1 MFNVQIIMKKKD
13 NFNMKKKDNIV
24 KHRASLPIYKCRKQI
39 VELIQKNQT
48 VIIIGETGCGK
59 STQVPQFLVDSQE
72 FQGCSVAITQ
82 PRRVSACSL
91 ARRVS
96 YERHCQMGRE
106 VGYNVRFDNVSSSKT
121 RIKYITDGM
130 LLREI
135 LYDKE
140 LSSYDIVILDEI
152 HERTVQTDL
161 LIGLLRDLQKRRG
174 PGSEKE
180 LKLVLMSATLHCQLF
195 IDFFDNPPIIHV
207 SGRMFNVSIFYV
219 DKPESD
225 YVDATAISVIQL
237 NMDLDMPGDFLVF
250 LTGQEEIDELVNLLR
265 SKSTEPPL
273 HVLPLYAALPLH
285 LQQKVFDAA
294 PEGHRKVILSTNI
307 AETSVTIPG
316 IKYVIDCGL
325 VKVKSF
331 NPISGVEC
339 LGLLPIAK
347 AQAMQRSG
355 RAGRE
360 SEGACF
366 RLYTEDTFFE
376 LRDSPIAE
384 IRRADLTSVVL
395 QLFALGI
402 ENPLKFKFLEQ
413 PPLTMLKSSLQTIYS
428 LGAIDDSGKLT
439 NDGLVMATFPLSPKM
454 TKFLLLASRDGCG
467 SQALTML
474 AMLSC
479 ENLYVNPSDKR
490 KEANRQHKLF
500 VDSSGDHI
508 TLINVYEAFVKA
520 KNKEKFC
527 KKFFFS
533 NRALE
538 YAVNVR
544 KQLVDVANE
553 MNVQLNEEEDNLQ
566 EKQNVKDKKIIK
578 QNENENEKNDD
589 DENDDFISIKISND
603 GDDGDVDSKDM
614 KLKMLKKCL
623 AETLHENVA
632 ESIDGA
638 CFKCIEDGTKIW
650 IHPSSFAFQQHY
662 KYIVFSERVLTKKLY
677 ARWVSEADPS
687 LISSL

>member
-1 MFNVQIIMKKKD
+1 MKKKE
-13 NFNMKKKDNIV
+13 NIP

-39 VELIQKNQT
+39 VDLVYKNQT

-59 STQVPQFLVDSQE
+59 STQVPQFLVDSKE
-72 FQGCSVAITQ
+72 FQGCSIAITQ

-91 ARRVS
+91 AKRVS

-106 VGYNVRFDNVSSSKT
+106 VGYNVRFDNMSSSKT

-140 LSSYDIVILDEI
+140 LSSYDVVVLDEI

-174 PGSEKE
+174 PGSKKE

-207 SGRMFNVSIFYV
+207 RGRMYNVSIFYV

-265 SKSTEPPL
+265 SKVTEPPL

-285 LQQKVFDAA
+285 LQQKVFDEA

-316 IKYVIDCGL
+316 IKYVIDSGL

-366 RLYTEDTFFE
+366 RLYTEETFFE

-384 IRRADLTSVVL
+384 IRRADLSSVVL
-395 QLFALGI
+395 QLFALGV
-402 ENPLKFKFLEQ
+402 ENPIKFKFLEQ
-413 PPLTMLKSSLQTIYS
+413 PPIKMLQSSLETVYS

-439 NDGLVMATFPLSPKM
+439 NDGLIMATFPLSPKM
-454 TKFLLLASRDGCG
+454 TKLLLLASRSGCS

-500 VDSSGDHI
+500 VDSTGDHM
-508 TLINVYEAFVKA
+508 TLINVYESYVKA

-553 MNVQLNEEEDNLQ
+553 MKVPLNDDEDNISPEKVEED
-566 EKQNVKDKKIIK
+566 EKKDDD
-578 QNENENEKNDD
+578 NDNDND
-589 DENDDFISIKISND
+589 DENNEDFISIKTTNA
-603 GDDGDVDSKDM
+603 DDVDADSKDQ
-614 KLKMLKKCL
+614 KLKMLQKCL
-623 AETLHENVA
+623 AEALHENVA
-632 ESIDGA
+632 KSIDGA
-638 CFKCIEDGTKIW
+638 CFQCIEDGTKIW
-650 IHPSSFAFQQHY
+650 IHPSSFAFRQHY
-662 KYIVFSERVLTKKLY
+662 SYIVFSERVLTKKLY

-687 LISSL
+687 LFEKL

>member
-1 MFNVQIIMKKKD
+1 MKKKE
-13 NFNMKKKDNIV
+13 NIA
-24 KHRASLPIYKCRKQI
+24 KYRATLPIYKCRKQI
-39 VELIQKNQT
+39 VDLIYNNQT

-72 FQGCSVAITQ
+72 FRGCSIAITQ

-91 ARRVS
+91 AKRVS

-106 VGYNVRFDNVSSSKT
+106 VGYNVRFDNMSSSKT

-140 LSSYDIVILDEI
+140 LSSYDVVILDEI

-174 PGSEKE
+174 PGNDSAKE

-207 SGRMFNVSIFYV
+207 TGRMYNVSIFYV

-265 SKSTEPPL
+265 SKATDPPL

-285 LQQKVFDAA
+285 LQQKVFDEA

-384 IRRADLTSVVL
+384 IRRADLSSVVL
-395 QLFALGI
+395 QLFALGVD
-402 ENPLKFKFLEQ
+402 NPLKFKFLEQ
-413 PPLTMLKSSLQTIYS
+413 PPIKMLQSSLETVYS
-428 LGAIDDSGKLT
+428 LGAIDDNGKLT
-439 NDGLVMATFPLSPKM
+439 DDGLIMATFPLTPKM
-454 TKFLLLASRDGCG
+454 TKLLLLASKNACG
-467 SQALTML
+467 SQALTLL

-479 ENLYVNPSDKR
+479 ENLFVNPSEKR

-500 VDSSGDHI
+500 VDSTGDHI

-553 MNVQLNEEEDNLQ
+553 MKVPLNEEEDNLQ
-566 EKQNVKDKKIIK
+566 KEKADGETEKQEEN
-578 QNENENEKNDD
+578 QNNDQNDNDD
-589 DENDDFISIKISND
+589 LVSINNDSRDQ
-603 GDDGDVDSKDM
+603 
-614 KLKMLKKCL
+614 KLKMLQKCL
-623 AETLHENVA
+623 AESLHQNVA
-632 ESIDGA
+632 KSIDGA
-638 CFKCIEDGTKIW
+638 AYQCVEDGTKIW
-650 IHPSSFAFQQHY
+650 IHPSSFAFNQHY
-662 KYIVFSERVLTKKLY
+662 SYIVFSERVLTKKLY

-687 LISSL
+687 LFDKL

>member
-1 MFNVQIIMKKKD
+1 MKKKE
-13 NFNMKKKDNIV
+13 NIA

-39 VELIQKNQT
+39 IDLIYKNQT

-72 FQGCSVAITQ
+72 FRGCSIAITQ

-106 VGYNVRFDNVSSSKT
+106 VGYNVRFDNKSSSKT

-140 LSSYDIVILDEI
+140 LSSYDVVVLDEI

-161 LIGLLRDLQKRRG
+161 LIGLLRDLQKRRC
-174 PGSEKE
+174 PGNESAKE

-195 IDFFDNPPIIHV
+195 IDFFNNPPIIHV

-237 NMDLDMPGDFLVF
+237 NMDLEMPGDFLVF

-265 SKSTEPPL
+265 SKQTDPPL

-285 LQQKVFDAA
+285 LQQKVFDEA

-316 IKYVIDCGL
+316 IKYVIDSGL
-325 VKVKSF
+325 VKIKSF

-339 LGLLPIAK
+339 LGLLPISK

-366 RLYTEDTFFE
+366 RLYTEETFFE

-384 IRRADLTSVVL
+384 IRRADLSSVVL

-413 PPLTMLKSSLQTIYS
+413 PPIKMLQSSLETVYS

-439 NDGLVMATFPLSPKM
+439 DDGLIMATFPLTPKM
-454 TKFLLLASRDGCG
+454 TKLLLLSSRAGCG
-467 SQALTML
+467 SQALTIL

-479 ENLYVNPSDKR
+479 ENLYVNPSEKR

-500 VDSSGDHI
+500 VDSTGDHM

-553 MNVQLNEEEDNLQ
+553 MNVALNDEDDQPHQEIKEEVNDENG
-566 EKQNVKDKKIIK
+566 
-578 QNENENEKNDD
+578 ENENDD
-589 DENDDFISIKISND
+589 NEDFISLNNNNGNED
-603 GDDGDVDSKDM
+603 ADSRDQKM
-614 KLKMLKKCL
+614 KLLQKCL
-623 AETLHENVA
+623 AEALHENVA
-632 ESIDGA
+632 KSIDGA
-638 CFKCIEDGTKIW
+638 CFQCIEDGTKIW
-650 IHPSSFAFQQHY
+650 IHPSSFAFNQHY
-662 KYIVFSERVLTKKLY
+662 SYIVFSERVLTKKLY

-687 LISSL
+687 LFEKM